1 MAGAEAPLPAGV
13 VRVHSHSLSCSAA
26 LGFPAHDSFQEQEA
40 KDEPEECS
48 SRPTAGTGT
57 DRTRSVPN

>member
-1 MAGAEAPLPAGV
+1 MAGANAPLPAGV
-13 VRVHSHSLSCSAA
+13 VTDHSHSLSCSAA
-26 LGFPAHDSFQEQEA
+26 LGFPTHDSFQQWEA

-48 SRPTAGTGT
+48 LPTAGTGT